1 MHDTYTHSVEIE
13 SYRLKVCTCS
23 NSAGWEP
30 PKIYRSKEDSEHI
43 TGLKVE
49 ITLLKTFIKESYNN
63 LMTLR
68 RAEQTEADTRYQHM
82 SRDDSHTVVLN
93 PYGDGSTFPSDVTG
107 VSNAF
112 EPPVTL
118 SPSPTS
124 NASGSDNEDSNSDG
138 EAGDG
143 DIDQEEPGPKGD
155 DPDTDG
161 LKSGPSSKPRFSY
174 DDFGGPSIHRES
186 NLLLQMVP
194 YRLGGPERIASD
206 RLISDGQGP
215 DSGTKSATEEATN
228 SVRLLLDKWTTS
240 GSAPVSNILDEEAA
254 REKDEALVGGPSLVI
269 GLADINSPVS
279 WTISVELQ
287 THNSI
292 GTDGRRH

>member
-1 MHDTYTHSVEIE
+1 M
-13 SYRLKVCTCS
+13 
-23 NSAGWEP
+23 
-30 PKIYRSKEDSEHI
+30 
-43 TGLKVE
+43 E
-49 ITLLKTFIKESYNN
+49 ITLLKTLIKESYNN

-68 RAEQTEADTRYQHM
+68 RAEQTEAETKYRHM
-82 SRDDSHTVVLN
+82 SGDGSHTVVLD
-93 PYGDGSTFPSDVTG
+93 PYGNVSTPPSDFTG

-112 EPPVTL
+112 ETPVTV

-124 NASGSDNEDSNSDG
+124 NASRSDNEDSNSDG
-138 EAGDG
+138 EAGNG
-143 DIDQEEPGPKGD
+143 DIDREDPGPKGD
-155 DPDTDG
+155 DLNTDG
-161 LKSGPSSKPRFSY
+161 LKSGPSSNPRLSY

-194 YRLGGPERIASD
+194 YRPPGPERLASD

-254 REKDEALVGGPSLVI
+254 REKEEALV
-269 GLADINSPVS
+269 
-279 WTISVELQ
+279 
-287 THNSI
+287 
-292 GTDGRRH
+292 

>member
-1 MHDTYTHSVEIE
+1 M
-13 SYRLKVCTCS
+13 
-23 NSAGWEP
+23 
-30 PKIYRSKEDSEHI
+30 
-43 TGLKVE
+43 E

-68 RAEQTEADTRYQHM
+68 RAEQTEAETRYQHM
-82 SRDDSHTVVLN
+82 SRDGGHTVVLD
-93 PYGDGSTFPSDVTG
+93 PYGDGSTFPSDFTG

-124 NASGSDNEDSNSDG
+124 NASRSDHEDSNSDG

-143 DIDQEEPGPKGD
+143 DIYQEEPGPKGD
-155 DPDTDG
+155 DPNTDG
-161 LKSGPSSKPRFSY
+161 LKSGPSAKPRLSY

-194 YRLGGPERIASD
+194 YRPGGPERLASD

-240 GSAPVSNILDEEAA
+240 GSAPVSNILDEEAT
-254 REKDEALVGGPSLVI
+254 REKDEALVGGSSLVFE
-269 GLADINSPVS
+269 LADINSPVS
-279 WTISVELQ
+279 WTISAELQ
-287 THNSI
+287 TYNSI
-292 GTDGRRH
+292 GSDGRRHQELGI